1 MILCFEIAGKLV
13 TVHGT
18 VVKVSTVKP
27 LVTQMAFDCTKCKTS
42 ITREFTDGKFSPP
55 QNCDF
60 QGCKSRIF
68 TPIRSSAQT
77 IDFQKIRCSPI
88 LRLMT
93 SCPSFL
99 LVMYLATVN
108 QLFNCFLGC
117 RSCKSLKTMKKDE
130 YPEL

>member
-1 MILCFEIAGKLV
+1 MSVCFEIAGKLV

-27 LVTQMAFDCTKCKTS
+27 LVTQMSFDCAKCKTS

-55 QNCDF
+55 LKCDAH
-60 QGCKSRIF
+60 GCKSKTF

-88 LRLMT
+88 CA
-93 SCPSFL
+93 SSFCVL
-99 LVMYLATVN
+99 HI
-108 QLFNCFLGC
+108 C
-117 RSCKSLKTMKKDE
+117 
-130 YPEL
+130 